1 MALDGLR
8 QFFQLEKQDTYDAHS
23 QVFGAKYRQSVE
35 EAMSITGVIRPEFRE
50 PLEELRERLGVPESY
65 SKSLFLNAVKE
76 RMQPMI
82 EFIVQETERTVMSRE
97 QFAKKTG
104 KDLGED
110 YFQSG
115 KAAEVSD
122 ADECVLRQIP
132 GLNMLRVSRVC

>member
-8 QFFQLEKQDTYDAHS
+8 QFFQLEEKDTYEAHS

-50 PLEELRERLGVPESY
+50 PLEELRERLGLPESY
-65 SKSLFLNAVKE
+65 TLSLFYKAIEE
-76 RMQPMI
+76 RMRPMM
-82 EFIVQETERTVMSRE
+82 EWIVTETEKTVLTRD
-97 QFAKKTG
+97 QVAQKTG

-115 KAAEVSD
+115 RKADVS
-122 ADECVLRQIP
+122 C
-132 GLNMLRVSRVC
+132 